1 MGHEFKACVECT
13 EKCLLVHGNKS
24 DASPVITSFVTVMSG
39 NEFSKFMELPPNVAR
54 AVSLADQST
63 VIEDSQGLRWNV
75 AISSMDGSFAFHHG
89 WNAFSLDHDLQLGNI
104 LVFTYIRGS
113 HFAVKIYDNS
123 GCELSSFET
132 DQKKRKR
139 DDRDSIF
146 KGGWCYATDK
156 SSMSKDGSGTCG
168 CSDAEISKRLD
179 EVNGKG
185 KAPITTQFASNCDD
199 RKEAGSVNSPVAKD
213 VGSTVIPSDGSE
225 LERTLKNSDHEV
237 KVKKEEPSE
246 IHSCT
251 ETSGELLS
259 TLAVIPEEN
268 EETISAVS
276 TRATKKCRTGDGSGG
291 EEAISRDQR
300 LKPDHP
306 TFVVMMQ
313 EPSYLTTALKLD
325 INFAQKYDL
334 SRRNVNLQIPNGS
347 TWPVICSVTS
357 EDGIRYTSEGVAR
370 HRYPSWCIREE
381 VARIRYRGWIKFATD
396 NGLQVGDTC
405 VFEMVKQQPEI
416 TFLVHIIRATYA
428 TKLHFNNISQ
438 NMKLRRIP

>member
-63 VIEDSQGLRWNV
+63 VIEDSQGLRWNI

-123 GCELSSFET
+123 GCEPCSFET

-185 KAPITTQFASNCDD
+185 KAPITTQLICF
-199 RKEAGSVNSPVAKD
+199 
-213 VGSTVIPSDGSE
+213 
-225 LERTLKNSDHEV
+225 
-237 KVKKEEPSE
+237 
-246 IHSCT
+246 
-251 ETSGELLS
+251 
-259 TLAVIPEEN
+259 
-268 EETISAVS
+268 
-276 TRATKKCRTGDGSGG
+276 
-291 EEAISRDQR
+291 
-300 LKPDHP
+300 
-306 TFVVMMQ
+306 
-313 EPSYLTTALKLD
+313 KL
-325 INFAQKYDL
+325 
-334 SRRNVNLQIPNGS
+334 
-347 TWPVICSVTS
+347 
-357 EDGIRYTSEGVAR
+357 
-370 HRYPSWCIREE
+370 
-381 VARIRYRGWIKFATD
+381 
-396 NGLQVGDTC
+396 
-405 VFEMVKQQPEI
+405 
-416 TFLVHIIRATYA
+416 
-428 TKLHFNNISQ
+428 
-438 NMKLRRIP
+438 

>member
-123 GCELSSFET
+123 GCELNSFET

-251 ETSGELLS
+251 ETSGQHFS
-259 TLAVIPEEN
+259 TLPVIPEEN
-268 EETISAVS
+268 EKTISAVS

-291 EEAISRDQR
+291 EEAISGDQR
-300 LKPDHP
+300 FKPDHP

-313 EPSYLTTALKLD
+313 EPSYLTTAL
-325 INFAQKYDL
+325 
-334 SRRNVNLQIPNGS
+334 IPNGS
-347 TWPVICSVTS
+347 TWPVICSVTNK
-357 EDGIRYTSEGVAR
+357 ENERIRYNREGVAR
-370 HRYPSWCIREE
+370 NRYPSWCIKSVLLADDTVREE

-405 VFEMVKQQPEI
+405 VFEMIKQQPEI
-416 TFLVHIIRATYA
+416 TFLVHIVRAT
-428 TKLHFNNISQ
+428 
-438 NMKLRRIP
+438 